1 MKKIYTHILIDI
13 DNTILDFDECARQGI
28 IEGFKDINMPYT
40 EDIFLEFLKVNK
52 MLWEQFES
60 KIITNARLHEIRF
73 NTIFSN
79 LNLDI
84 DGHAFEAAFRER
96 LHVSHIPV
104 NGAEDMLKYLF
115 SKYYLSVASNGT
127 LFQQTERVRL
137 AGFTKYFSHLFV
149 SSEVGFQKPDVR
161 FFDKVLDTLK
171 IDKDNIVFIGDS
183 LSADIQGGIN
193 AGIDTIWFNP
203 KKIAGD
209 LAPTYEINSLDQIKN
224 IL

>member
-1 MKKIYTHILIDI
+1 MEKKYTHILIDI
-13 DNTILDFDECARQGI
+13 DNTILDFDEGAKQAI

-40 EDIFLEFLKVNK
+40 EDIFYEFLKVNK
-52 MLWEQFES
+52 MLWEQFEN

-79 LNLDI
+79 LGLDL

-104 NGAEDMLKYLF
+104 KDAENMLKYLF
-115 SKYYLSVASNGT
+115 SKYDLSVASNGT
-127 LFQQTERVRL
+127 FAQQIERVRL
-137 AGFTKYFSHLFV
+137 AGFTIYFSHLFV
-149 SSEVGFQKPDVR
+149 SSDVGFQKPDVR
-161 FFDKVLDTLK
+161 FFNNVLNTLN
-171 IDKDNIVFIGDS
+171 IDKDKIIFIGDS

-203 KKIAGD
+203 KKIVGE
-209 LAPTYEINSLDQIKN
+209 LTPTYEINSLDQVKN